1 MKTFF
6 FCNKNSEVV
15 TRSFWATR
23 RRAGLKILNR
33 FNYTLLSF
41 YQHYVEHC
49 SSWPDLLLKSISY
62 SEIKDLNSPLAVSRK
77 TAYNLIQ
84 GGKKLAL
91 EHRKKGNKW
100 MYFLGRYWI
109 NQDCFNLTHTCK
121 RSSEFARCG
130 VTRKPGCLW
139 VQQQENLLCVSRQI
153 SESFFPLQ
161 RSQMKTVASA

>member
-1 MKTFF
+1 MRKQLKKNLKSTLRSFQNKNFF

-15 TRSFWATR
+15 TSSFWATR

-84 GGKKLAL
+84 GGKKTCSRT
-91 EHRKKGNKW
+91 EKKVTSEC
-100 MYFLGRYWI
+100 I
-109 NQDCFNLTHTCK
+109 
-121 RSSEFARCG
+121 SSADIE
-130 VTRKPGCLW
+130 
-139 VQQQENLLCVSRQI
+139 
-153 SESFFPLQ
+153 
-161 RSQMKTVASA
+161 